1 MGDKVL
7 LTVEER
13 KLLGKKVK
21 KLRKDGLVP
30 GVVYGHG
37 IDAQPVMANAKVA
50 EKVWQTAGRRQPVE
64 LTVSGKKHLAMI
76 KSADIDP
83 LKRSLRHLSF
93 QVVNQNEEVETE
105 VPVRIDN
112 EGETAAERAGL
123 VVLQAI
129 ETVEV
134 SALPSKLPEF
144 VIVPSDKL
152 LADGDHVN
160 VSDIVTPD
168 GVQILTDPEIV
179 VASVYE
185 PSALAAQNEAA
196 AGEATDESEVEA
208 EKGAEAEGEEKPET
222 PAEGNTEKKQ

>member
-83 LKRSLRHLSF
+83 LKRRLRHLSF